1 MSDEQTIYIGPE
13 DDLTSVRERLERIQS
28 RRVTLVI
35 PAQTQLRSHVAW
47 KLLHARA
54 RELSKD
60 VLIVSSD
67 PQIRSVAQAVK
78 FKVAHSLESSP
89 ISRSRSGSG
98 RTGRSSPGN
107 RGGRTSGASPRTPSG
122 RSSIEGR
129 GPRGTR
135 PGSASLRSPE
145 QPHQWIPAERAESR
159 EAENASSHA
168 DEAITGGLHEPFSPS
183 TFDLPEQRSEA
194 PYNYSPREAAP
205 PAPPN
210 PPVTPMPPIHP
221 LSPGQIEEEPDLLLE
236 DFNLTQDIRRAAR
249 GGAADEIGPVAEP
262 RKPSSQF
269 VEPPIS
275 RKPSSQFIEPPAPRR
290 SGALSTPPTP
300 PQPPRA
306 SDDPFVAMEDDSRP
320 PVRAEQRGGVS
331 LEGTDTNEA
340 KAIQDIADVPTDILD
355 HDIEDMG
362 DQGAFE
368 MFANDQQP
376 ITRHDWEDE
385 VHTDG
390 PVREKEPSTR
400 GSRASGSLK
409 KAPVS
414 PRPDFESEDA
424 LPPAED
430 RPTRVVP
437 TTPPISQ
444 SPSRGA
450 PASPVRPAASGGSRA
465 RVAAPQRGRPGLSRP
480 PQRPARERT
489 ARQPS
494 RAGRTA
500 AAQQRSLASYI
511 SVVIVVLILLVIGA
525 LAYFGPSAQVT
536 VTLAARS
543 YSHAISLKAVP
554 KGQQTTDGT
563 VVADVL
569 TRDFTKGGVGNAT
582 GTAKI
587 NNQSASGTVTF
598 TNNGK
603 VPVTIPSGIIIGTSG
618 VNGQQFTTTANA
630 VVLPPG
636 SNNAVG
642 NSMDIPIQAVKA
654 GPDGNVKSGTIT
666 VIPADSLSQ
675 IAKYNDGMATT
686 DLKLQVSNKTATTG
700 GGAGNA
706 TVVSRKDLDTTTKNL
721 QAALN
726 SDITAWVKQQHV
738 AAQDIVGNPAI
749 TASLVKPPAEGTVE
763 NSGTFPAQLSAT
775 VTLMIVRGATLQGA
789 TIQQIDSLLAK
800 DKAFNG
806 YVVAQDSAQP
816 VQIQA
821 VKQSGQGTNL
831 TLNYTAVAQTIPN
844 LTAEQVRT
852 LVAGKRIP
860 DATQNLKNIQNVQ
873 DVSIKITP
881 GFVPW
886 ITSWG
891 HNINVVLEPGT
902 PSRSSPTPKK

>member
-89 ISRSRSGSG
+89 ISRSRPGSS
-98 RTGRSSPGN
+98 RTGRSVPGN
-107 RGGRTSGASPRTPSG
+107 RGGRTSGAQPRTPSG
-122 RSSIEGR
+122 R
-129 GPRGTR
+129 GPRGAR
-135 PGSASLRSPE
+135 PGNTSLRSPE
-145 QPHQWIPAERAESR
+145 QPHQWIPPERTESR
-159 EAENASSHA
+159 EAKSAPSRR
-168 DEAITGGLHEPFSPS
+168 DEAITGGLDEPFSS
-183 TFDLPEQRSEA
+183 ATFDLPEQRSAA
-194 PYNYSPREAAP
+194 PYEYPHSETTP
-205 PAPPN
+205 PAPPT

-249 GGAADEIGPVAEP
+249 GDAADEAGPVAEP

-269 VEPPIS
+269 VEPPVS
-275 RKPSSQFIEPPAPRR
+275 RKPSSQFVEPPAPRR
-290 SGALSTPPTP
+290 SDVSSTP
-300 PQPPRA
+300 PQPLRA

-340 KAIQDIADVPTDILD
+340 KAIQDIADVPTGILD

-368 MFANDQQP
+368 MYDNDQP

-385 VHTDG
+385 IHTAG
-390 PVREKEPSTR
+390 PVRESGPSTR
-400 GSRASGSLK
+400 SSRASGSLK
-409 KAPVS
+409 KAPAS

-430 RPTRVVP
+430 RPARAVP
-437 TTPPISQ
+437 ATPPVPPVSP

-450 PASPVRPAASGGSRA
+450 PASPVRPAASLGSRA
-465 RVAAPQRGRPGLSRP
+465 GGTAPPRGRPGLSRP
-480 PQRPARERT
+480 PQRPGRERA

-494 RAGRTA
+494 RAGRAA
-500 AAQQRSLASYI
+500 AAQQRSLAGYA
-511 SVVIVVLILLVIGA
+511 SVVVIVLILLVVGA

-536 VTLAARS
+536 VTLVSRS

-554 KGQQTTDGT
+554 KGQQAADGT
-563 VVADVL
+563 VMADVL
-569 TRDFTKGGVGNAT
+569 TRDFTKGGMGNAT

-587 NNQSASGTVTF
+587 NNQSASGSVTF

-603 VPVTIPSGIIIGTSG
+603 VQVAIPTGTIVATTGA
-618 VNGQQFTTTANA
+618 NGQQFATTANA

-666 VIPADSLSQ
+666 VIPDDSLSQ
-675 IAKYNDGMATT
+675 IAKYNNGMATT
-686 DLKLQVSNKTATTG
+686 DLNLQVSNKAATTG

-726 SDITAWVKQQHV
+726 GDITAWVKQQHV

-749 TASLVKPPAEGTVE
+749 TAALVKPPAEGTVE

-775 VTLMIVRGATLQGA
+775 VTLMIVRGSTLQGA
-789 TIQQIDSLLAK
+789 TIQQVNNLLAK
-800 DKAFNG
+800 DKAFAG
-806 YVVAQDSAQP
+806 YVVAQDTAQP
-816 VQIQA
+816 VQIQTL
-821 VKQSGQGTNL
+821 KQSGQGTSL
-831 TLNYTAVAQTIPN
+831 TLNYTAIAQTIPN
-844 LTAEQVRT
+844 LTADQVRS
-852 LVAGKRIP
+852 LVGGKRIP
-860 DATQNLKNIQNVQ
+860 DATQNLKSIKNVQ
-873 DVSIKITP
+873 NVSIKITP
-881 GFVPW
+881 GFIPW

-891 HNINVVLEPGT
+891 HNINVVLEPGA
-902 PSRSSPTPKK
+902 PASSSPPPTPKK

>member
-1 MSDEQTIYIGPE
+1 M
-13 DDLTSVRERLERIQS
+13 
-28 RRVTLVI
+28 
-35 PAQTQLRSHVAW
+35 
-47 KLLHARA
+47 
-54 RELSKD
+54 
-60 VLIVSSD
+60 
-67 PQIRSVAQAVK
+67 
-78 FKVAHSLESSP
+78 
-89 ISRSRSGSG
+89 
-98 RTGRSSPGN
+98 
-107 RGGRTSGASPRTPSG
+107 
-122 RSSIEGR
+122 
-129 GPRGTR
+129 
-135 PGSASLRSPE
+135 
-145 QPHQWIPAERAESR
+145 
-159 EAENASSHA
+159 
-168 DEAITGGLHEPFSPS
+168 
-183 TFDLPEQRSEA
+183 
-194 PYNYSPREAAP
+194 
-205 PAPPN
+205 
-210 PPVTPMPPIHP
+210 
-221 LSPGQIEEEPDLLLE
+221 
-236 DFNLTQDIRRAAR
+236 
-249 GGAADEIGPVAEP
+249 
-262 RKPSSQF
+262 
-269 VEPPIS
+269 
-275 RKPSSQFIEPPAPRR
+275 
-290 SGALSTPPTP
+290 
-300 PQPPRA
+300 
-306 SDDPFVAMEDDSRP
+306 
-320 PVRAEQRGGVS
+320 
-331 LEGTDTNEA
+331 
-340 KAIQDIADVPTDILD
+340 
-355 HDIEDMG
+355 
-362 DQGAFE
+362 
-368 MFANDQQP
+368 
-376 ITRHDWEDE
+376 
-385 VHTDG
+385 
-390 PVREKEPSTR
+390 
-400 GSRASGSLK
+400 
-409 KAPVS
+409 
-414 PRPDFESEDA
+414 
-424 LPPAED
+424 
-430 RPTRVVP
+430 
-437 TTPPISQ
+437 
-444 SPSRGA
+444 
-450 PASPVRPAASGGSRA
+450 
-465 RVAAPQRGRPGLSRP
+465 
-480 PQRPARERT
+480 
-489 ARQPS
+489 
-494 RAGRTA
+494 
-500 AAQQRSLASYI
+500 
-511 SVVIVVLILLVIGA
+511 IVVLILLVIGA